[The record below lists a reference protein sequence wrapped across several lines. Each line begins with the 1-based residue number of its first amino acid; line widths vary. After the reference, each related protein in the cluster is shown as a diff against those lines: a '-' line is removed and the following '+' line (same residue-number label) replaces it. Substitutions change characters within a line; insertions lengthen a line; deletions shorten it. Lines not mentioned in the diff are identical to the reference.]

1 MQAFTARNARL
12 SHPADIECD
21 VLANNMI

>member
-12 SHPADIECD
+12 SHLADIECD

>member
-1 MQAFTARNARL
+1 VWPSHARNARL

>member
-1 MQAFTARNARL
+1 MQPFTARNARL
-12 SHPADIECD
+12 SHLADIECD